1 MKTFPGFSPNT
12 LRHVPLP
19 DSFFS
24 ELLPLIDDLG
34 ELQVTLVCFRIVTRK
49 RGSPRAL
56 RWTDLS
62 ADESLLAAMDEA
74 DMRAGLEHAV
84 ARGTLLRVTA
94 DAGDG
99 PEELY
104 FINTE
109 RGREAVRQLQRGER
123 PEGLAPA
130 EPLPPPAADRPNIF
144 KLYEQHIGLLT
155 PMLAD
160 ELRDAEATYP
170 TVWIEEAFREAARQ
184 NARSWAYVRKVL
196 ERRARREKRGALG
209 RTDQD
214 RRKYIEGEYAD
225 LIVGR
230 KQHRMLVRS
239 AATPAGFRIMCLWG
253 IPSLASCI
261 GALARRPIWN
271 RASLINS
278 AG

>member
-1 MKTFPGFSPNT
+1 MKTFLGFSANT
-12 LRHVPLP
+12 PRHVPLP

-34 ELQVTLVCFRIVTRK
+34 ELRVTLACFRTVTRK
-49 RGSPRAL
+49 SGSPRAI

-62 ADESLLAAMDEA
+62 ADEGLLAAMDETGI
-74 DMRAGLEHAV
+74 RAGLEHAV
-84 ARGTLLRVTA
+84 ARGTLLHVTA

-99 PEELY
+99 PEDLY

-130 EPLPPPAADRPNIF
+130 EPLPISKEQPNIF
-144 KLYEQHIGLLT
+144 RLYEQHIGLLT

-170 TVWIEEAFREAARQ
+170 AMWIEEAFREAARQ
-184 NARSWAYVRKVL
+184 NARSWAYVRKIL
-196 ERRARREKRGALG
+196 ERRARRGKRGAPG
-209 RTDQD
+209 RTDQE

-225 LIVGR
+225 
-230 KQHRMLVRS
+230 
-239 AATPAGFRIMCLWG
+239 RIEY
-253 IPSLASCI
+253 
-261 GALARRPIWN
+261 
-271 RASLINS
+271 
-278 AG
+278 